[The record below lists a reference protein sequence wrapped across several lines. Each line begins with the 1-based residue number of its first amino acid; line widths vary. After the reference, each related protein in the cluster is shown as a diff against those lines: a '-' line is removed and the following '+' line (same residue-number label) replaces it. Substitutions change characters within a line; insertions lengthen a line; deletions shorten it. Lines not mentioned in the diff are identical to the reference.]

1 MRRAAC
7 HSQPGIASYRI
18 HLDGGANMSITND
31 ENKLVNFRHIKR
43 HAIAG
48 VADGGPALYAT
59 GIGYLPWRSSEGTT
73 LLVKCYYSLKAAETV
88 ISPND
93 IVLNHISDYSGWT
106 QHSNMDEGSG
116 YIAFHHRNSNS
127 TTKFHLSEH
136 NGLWYNH
143 VLGFTDVP
151 VCRLMENTD
160 TIDTSNNNSTIR
172 RMTMLA
178 EFALLHNRSGHG
190 CDDTTESLHKHLTD
204 CPKVKRHPFFKCPA
218 CMESKAKHRSFN
230 QASGHS
236 VTKPNPT
243 PPMASRETTAQ
254 PQQDNDTLDPYDVLL
269 PDDMDLQPGQVFQMD
284 FGFVRGTGYSRTDEE
299 GRRVTS
305 LDGMNSYLLII
316 DRKTRRIWV
325 FLTKSKT
332 PPIQMVK
339 DFLTM
344 NGSRTTTHRTI
355 RTDQG
360 GELWKSDAFQ
370 QMVMEQKFL
379 LEPTGAG
386 TPQQNGLA
394 ERPNQT
400 LGNMMRCLLSTA
412 NLPPE
417 YWSWALTH
425 AVYLKNRLP
434 HKAIGCTPYF
444 AWTGTKPSAKL
455 LRIFGCPVVV
465 KNPGKRPA
473 KLDHNTSAGIFLGY
487 TATDHNIY
495 YRDSK
500 TQRVKIATHV
510 QFDEAGT
517 TVPRSELSPTIIA
530 LQDMGMPKET
540 NTVTNTSETSNTSID
555 TEVDVAKVKL
565 LSEKGKLPTRATNGS
580 SGYDVYS
587 ATDTTV
593 PAGASC
599 LVPTDM
605 TFQPP
610 PGTYGQ
616 LLSRSGLSVKSGID
630 VRAGTID
637 PDFRGN
643 VMVHLF
649 NSSQEDF
656 TITAGDTIAQLVFF
670 HISAPKVTQLNDL
683 DVTDRGANGFG
694 STGVSGHIARNMTT
708 TEPPNLLDQPS
719 QNYTSDIHE
728 TCTEIIEND
737 GIKPYS
743 IWLSDDPYDNR
754 LTVQID
760 VRGDHPTLGLLT
772 QVCKQRNALQ
782 LKDIAKS
789 TPSARIHN
797 WRSTLR
803 FAYILEAQGNKVN
816 NLTDLAEAIAKA
828 RADKAFKIQIT
839 FGTERK
845 YGINPFDGN
854 LQLYFDQMNSFAKHI
869 YESEKEYREKLKQ
882 LRATTDSVTDDTD
895 TLIRTISGDSEQA
908 KPKDPDIG
916 KAFTKK
922 QLLSRNDWQEWR
934 ESQWKQLD
942 QYNSQ
947 GMFSEPQILPLGMP
961 ASYMH
966 WTYIYK
972 MCGTK
977 KARMVC
983 DGARNRSANSIGHT
997 YANSLDAPSERLF
1010 WALVAKMGLIAVG
1023 ADVSNAFAEAPPPA
1037 APLYLYIDDNYRDW
1051 WENHMKRPPIPK
1063 EFNVVRVNRAI
1074 QGHPES
1080 PRLWEKHIDRILRD
1094 MGLTPA
1100 RHEPCLYSGTVNG
1113 EKVFFLRQVDDFAV
1127 AAPNTVICDA
1137 IIQYINAKMT
1147 MDVKGLGTIGR
1158 FNGMDIEQTKW
1169 YVKIHSERYINKM
1182 LQEHGWTH
1190 QGPKPIMPIPL
1201 PAEPEFVKQ
1210 LETATPPNNATEQE
1224 QLKKEMGFNYRKV
1237 VGEALWPMVK
1247 CRPDISPHII
1257 KLSQFVDNPA
1267 REHYNAAR
1275 QLMNYLAV
1283 TPSEGIYYWRDSP
1296 VDTLPD
1302 GELPS
1307 LHPDNH
1313 NLITKPNNSHH
1324 LVGLVDSDWAGDSIR
1339 RKSLSGIIIMYAGGA
1354 IAYKSKY
1361 QEVIAMSTTEAE
1373 FVAACDAA
1381 KIILFFR
1388 SIFQDL
1394 GIPQEDATILYED
1407 NTGALLMANAQQ
1419 PTKRTR
1425 HMDIKHFSL
1434 VDWVERDLLLLQDI
1448 STHDNAADAMTKMLP
1463 RQLFYRHLDTY
1474 MGRRI
1479 PTHLQLNSQSDSTTK
1494 QPPLA
1499 CSASEK

>member
-1 MRRAAC
+1 
-7 HSQPGIASYRI
+7 
-18 HLDGGANMSITND
+18 MSITND
-31 ENKLVNFRHIKR
+31 EQKLVNFRHIKR

-48 VADGGPALYAT
+48 IADGEPALYAT
-59 GIGYLPWRSSEGTT
+59 GIGYLPWRSSEGTII
-73 LLVKCYYSLKAAETV
+73 LVKCYYSLNAAETV

-93 IVLNHISDYSGWT
+93 IVLNHITDYSGWT
-106 QHSNMDEGSG
+106 QHSNMDKGSG
-116 YIAFHHRNSNS
+116 YIAFHHRNTNS
-127 TTKFHLSEH
+127 TTKFHLTAH

-151 VCRLMENTD
+151 VCRLMEEQHENQTD
-160 TIDTSNNNSTIR
+160 TIR
-172 RMTMLA
+172 RMSSLA
-178 EFALLHNRSGHG
+178 EFALLHDRTGHG
-190 CDDTTESLHKHLTD
+190 CDDITESLHKHLTD

-218 CMESKAKHRSFN
+218 CMSNKAKHRSFN
-230 QASGHS
+230 QVSGQPEPKARAQQTANVES
-236 VTKPNPT
+236 ESPGPPN
-243 PPMASRETTAQ
+243 Q
-254 PQQDNDTLDPYDVLL
+254 PDEGQTDPYDAIL
-269 PDDMDLQPGQVFQMD
+269 PEDHDLQPGQMFQMD
-284 FGFVRGTGYSRTDEE
+284 FGFVRGSGFSKTDED

-316 DRKTRRIWV
+316 DRKTRRLWV

-332 PPIQMVK
+332 PPLKIVK
-339 DFLTM
+339 EFLEL
-344 NGSRTTTHRTI
+344 NGSRTATRRI
-355 RTDQG
+355 VRTDQG
-360 GELWKSDAFQ
+360 GELWKSNAFQ
-370 QMVMEQKFL
+370 QMIMEQKFI

-386 TPQQNGLA
+386 TPQQNGLS

-417 YWSWALTH
+417 YWSWALIH

-434 HKAIGCTPYF
+434 HRAIGCTPYF
-444 AWTGTKPSAKL
+444 AWTGKKPSAKL

-465 KNPGKRPA
+465 KNPGRRPA
-473 KLDHNTSAGIFLGY
+473 KLDHHTSTGIFLGY

-495 YRDSK
+495 YKDSK

-517 TVPRSELSPTIIA
+517 TIPRSELSPTIIA
-530 LQDMGMPKET
+530 LQEMGMPKGDNITTNHPET
-540 NTVTNTSETSNTSID
+540 QPHQHVSDPAVEVT
-555 TEVDVAKVKL
+555 KVKL
-565 LSEKGKLPTRATNGS
+565 LSDKGKLPQRATDGS
-580 SGYDVYS
+580 SGYDIYS
-587 ATDTTV
+587 ACDTTI
-593 PAGASC
+593 PPGESR
-599 LVPTDM
+599 LVPTDI
-605 TFQPP
+605 TFSPP
-610 PGTYGQ
+610 TGTYGQ
-616 LLSRSGLSVKSGID
+616 LLSRSGLSVKSGIN
-630 VRAGTID
+630 VTAGTID

-643 VMVHLF
+643 VMVHLQ
-649 NSSQEDF
+649 NSSDSVF
-656 TITAGDTIAQLVFF
+656 NITTGDRIAQMVFYY
-670 HISAPKVTQLNDL
+670 IAQPEMIAVDEIPT
-683 DVTDRGANGFG
+683 TDRNGKGFG
-694 STGVSGHIARNMTT
+694 STGVSNPIARHMAEDT
-708 TEPPNLLDQPS
+708 PPNILDKKEGKS
-719 QNYTSDIHE
+719 AEDISGICQN
-728 TCTEIIEND
+728 IIDTD

-754 LTVQID
+754 LTTTVD
-760 VRGDHPTLGLLT
+760 VRGNHPTLGLIT
-772 QVCKQRNALQ
+772 QHCSHRNTIQ
-782 LKDIAKS
+782 LKDIEKS
-789 TPSARIHN
+789 TPAARIHN

-803 FAYILEAQGNKVN
+803 FAYILEVQGTKVN
-816 NLTDLAEAIAKA
+816 SLNDLEAIIDKA
-828 RADKAFKIQIT
+828 RQDKLFKIKIT

-845 YGINPFDGN
+845 YGVNPMDGN
-854 LQLYFDQMNSFAKHI
+854 LQLYFDQMNAFAKHI
-869 YESEKEYREKLKQ
+869 YDSEKEYRDKLRDFGQDNERKTPQEPTVRSTNEEKPIH
-882 LRATTDSVTDDTD
+882 TV
-895 TLIRTISGDSEQA
+895 
-908 KPKDPDIG
+908 PDPDMG
-916 KAFTKK
+916 KSFTKK
-922 QLLSRNDWQEWR
+922 QLLTRDDWQEWR

-942 QYNSQ
+942 QYHNQ
-947 GMFSEPQILPLGMP
+947 GMFSEPQKLPLGTP
-961 ASYMH
+961 ASFMH

-1037 APLYLYIDDNYRDW
+1037 APLYMYIDDNYRDW
-1051 WENHMKRPPIPK
+1051 WEHRMKRPPIPK

-1113 EKVFFLRQVDDFAV
+1113 ERVFFLRQVDDFSV
-1127 AAPNTVICDA
+1127 AAPSTSTCDA
-1137 IIQYINAKMT
+1137 IIKYINAKMT
-1147 MDVKGLGTIGR
+1147 MDVKGLGVVGR

-1169 YVKIHSERYINKM
+1169 YIKIHSGRYIEKM
-1182 LQEHGWTH
+1182 LENHGWTH
-1190 QGPKPIMPIPL
+1190 AGPKPIMPIPL
-1201 PAEPEFVKQ
+1201 PSENDFVKQ
-1210 LETATPPNNATEQE
+1210 LETAIPPMNATEQE

-1237 VGEALWPMVK
+1237 IGECLWPMVK

-1267 REHYNAAR
+1267 RQHYKAAR
-1275 QLMNYLAV
+1275 QLMDYLAA
-1283 TPSEGIYYWRDSP
+1283 TPTEGIYYWRDFP
-1296 VDTLPD
+1296 VHSLPE
-1302 GELPS
+1302 GEIPK

-1313 NLITKPNNSHH
+1313 NIATKANNSTN
-1324 LVGLVDSDWAGDSIR
+1324 LVGLVDSDWAGDTIK
-1339 RKSLSGIIIMYAGGA
+1339 RKSISGIVIMYAGGA

-1407 NTGALLMANAQQ
+1407 NSGALLMANAQQ

-1434 VDWVERDLLLLQDI
+1434 LDWVERDLLLLKEI
-1448 STHDNAADAMTKMLP
+1448 STSDNAADAMTKMLP
-1463 RQLFYRHLDTY
+1463 KQLFYRHFDTY

-1479 PTHLQLNSQSDSTTK
+1479 PDYVQLNSNSDTK
-1494 QPPLA
+1494 QPSPSS
-1499 CSASEK
+1499 CSATQNK